1 MEATSPVPETRFG
14 PTENRRSTIAEHVP
28 GTALVAAMSNDL
40 GTTLKQALAL
50 YRGDPSFKPVMDQVD
65 QALGLIGG
73 ADAAFGWAGDSAVVI
88 SAPDGTPEGGA
99 IIVPNDK
106 AAAQHLF
113 TALRSFIAIGGA
125 QQGIT
130 VSDQTYDG
138 TTITVVDLG
147 DVSKLAGMAGAAG
160 GTGAAGLPTLPKG
173 HVQIAYAVTDQVV
186 VIGSGP
192 DFVKGVIDTTKDTSL
207 ASNDRYSSLA
217 SRAGSGTGSTWVDI
231 TAIRG
236 LIEKAAVGSGADP
249 AAITK
254 YQTDIK
260 PFLTPFDAIYAS
272 SSTGND
278 LNRSVIYVT
287 VK

>member
-1 MEATSPVPETRFG
+1 M
-14 PTENRRSTIAEHVP
+14 
-28 GTALVAAMSNDL
+28 
-40 GTTLKQALAL
+40 
-50 YRGDPSFKPVMDQVD
+50 
-65 QALGLIGG
+65 
-73 ADAAFGWAGDSAVVI
+73 
-88 SAPDGTPEGGA
+88 
-99 IIVPNDK
+99 
-106 AAAQHLF
+106 
-113 TALRSFIAIGGA
+113 
-125 QQGIT
+125 
-130 VSDQTYDG
+130 
-138 TTITVVDLG
+138 
-147 DVSKLAGMAGAAG
+147 
-160 GTGAAGLPTLPKG
+160 
-173 HVQIAYAVTDQVV
+173 TDQVV

-236 LIEKAAVGSGADP
+236 LIEKVAVGSGADP